1 MTDWRAS
8 ATEHAQHELPRES
21 CGLVV
26 IYKGREVYYPCRNL
40 AVGTDQFVLAPD
52 DYEEADAIG
61 EIVAVVHSHP
71 YVSPEPSQAD
81 LVSCEASGLE
91 WHIVNVP
98 TGKWHSF
105 KPTGYVAPLVGRV
118 FSHGVLDCYS
128 IIRDWYKQVRGIEL
142 QQFERH
148 DGWWEV
154 GQNLYVDNYA
164 QAGWQQCDELHEGA
178 MLLMQI
184 GSPVPNHAAVYI
196 GDNMILHHVQGRLS
210 SRDVYGGYWR
220 KVTTH
225 ILRYTGRPAA

>member
-1 MTDWRAS
+1 MTDWRA
-8 ATEHAQHELPRES
+8 AALEHAHAEIPREA

-26 IYKGREVYYPCRNL
+26 IYKGRPLYFACRNL
-40 AVGTDQFVLAPD
+40 AVGTDQFVLSPD
-52 DYEEADAIG
+52 DYEDADRMG

-81 LVSCEASGLE
+81 LVSCELTGLE

-98 TGKWHSF
+98 TGAWHSF
-105 KPTGYVAPLVGRV
+105 KPTGYIAPLVGRV

-128 IIRDWYKQVRGIEL
+128 IIRDWYAQERGIEL

-148 DGWWEV
+148 DGWWEA
-154 GQNLYVDNYA
+154 GQNLYVDNFA
-164 QAGWQQCDELHEGA
+164 QAGWERCEDLHEGA

-184 GSPVPNHAAVYI
+184 GSSVPNHAAIFI
-196 GDNMILHHVQGRLS
+196 GDNMILHHVQNRLS

-225 ILRYTGRPAA
+225 ILRYTGRP

>member
-1 MTDWRAS
+1 VTDWRA
-8 ATEHAQHELPRES
+8 AALEHAQSELPREA

-26 IYKGREVYYPCRNL
+26 VYKGREIYYKCRNL
-40 AVGTDQFVLAPD
+40 AVGNDQFVLSPD
-52 DYEEADAIG
+52 DYELADGMG
-61 EIVAVVHSHP
+61 EIVAVIHSHP
-71 YVSPEPSQAD
+71 NASPEPSQAD

-98 TGKWHSF
+98 VGHWHSF
-105 KPTGYVAPLVGRV
+105 KPTGYQAPLVGRT
-118 FSHGVLDCYS
+118 FSHGVLDCYA
-128 IIRDWYKQVRGIEL
+128 IVQDWYSRERGIEL

-148 DGWWEV
+148 DGWWET

-164 QAGWQQCDELHEGA
+164 QAGWKPCEELHEGA
-178 MLLMQI
+178 ILLMQI
-184 GSPVPNHAAVYI
+184 GSPVPNHAAVFI

-225 ILRYTGRPAA
+225 ILRYTGRTTA

>member
-1 MTDWRAS
+1 VTDWRA
-8 ATEHAQHELPRES
+8 AALEHAQSEMPREA

-26 IYKGREVYYPCRNL
+26 IYKGRPLYYACRNL
-40 AVGTDQFVLAPD
+40 AVGTDQFVLSPD
-52 DYEEADAIG
+52 DYEAADRMG
-61 EIVAVVHSHP
+61 EIVGVVHSHP

-81 LVSCEASGLE
+81 LVACEATGLE

-98 TGKWHSF
+98 TGNWHSF

-118 FSHGVLDCYS
+118 FSHGVLDCYA
-128 IIRDWYKQVRGIEL
+128 IIRDWYKQERGIEL

-148 DGWWEV
+148 DGWWEA
-154 GQNLYVDNYA
+154 GQNLYVDNFA
-164 QAGWQQCDELHEGA
+164 QAGWERCEDLHEGA

-184 GSPVPNHAAVYI
+184 GSPVPNHAAVFI
-196 GDNMILHHVQGRLS
+196 GDNMILHHVQNRLS

-225 ILRYTGRPAA
+225 ILRYTGRP